1 MVLTQTEVDAIN
13 ALCAEKDLPPLHS
26 MKITNEEVVG
36 ELREHDVLYFGYQ
49 LFEYGKD
56 REGYWNSEKMVEHT
70 KEMIWILEFKYPGK
84 KFVFLFDW
92 SSGHDK
98 KPVDAPI
105 LSNMQKVHVGGKQ
118 AKMRP

>member
-1 MVLTQTEVDAIN
+1 
-13 ALCAEKDLPPLHS
+13 
-26 MKITNEEVVG
+26 
-36 ELREHDVLYFGYQ
+36 
-49 LFEYGKD
+49 
-56 REGYWNSEKMVEHT
+56 MVEHT
-70 KEMIWILEFKYPGK
+70 KKKNWILEFIYIRK
-84 KFVFLFDW
+84 KFVILFDW

>member
-1 MVLTQTEVDAIN
+1 
-13 ALCAEKDLPPLHS
+13 
-26 MKITNEEVVG
+26 
-36 ELREHDVLYFGYQ
+36 
-49 LFEYGKD
+49 
-56 REGYWNSEKMVEHT
+56 MVEHT

-84 KFVFLFDW
+84 KFEFLFDW